1 MASASLLLQDYDA
14 ALADSDEDRQPVA
27 SHRRESVK
35 RRRKVVARGPAKEG
49 RDEMETFSHSGI
61 TLEQLDAQPG
71 LLISMIPPTPPGVS
85 ASFDSYVA
93 DLPKLLRQI
102 KYRRRWVAFHGKK
115 RVGVADSQTEL
126 YERCIAQG
134 IPRDEFY
141 VGLVTPMEL
150 PPK

>member
-1 MASASLLLQDYDA
+1 MANASLVLQDYDA
-14 ALADSDEDRQPVA
+14 ALADSDEDRQPVD
-27 SHRRESVK
+27 SHHRDPVK

-49 RDEMETFSHSGI
+49 RDEMETFSPSGI

-71 LLISMIPPTPPGVS
+71 LLISMIPPTPPGVA

-93 DLPKLLRQI
+93 DLPKLLRQS
-102 KYRRRWVAFHGKK
+102 KYRRRWVAYHGKK

-126 YERCIAQG
+126 FKDCIARG

-141 VGLVTPMEL
+141 IGLVTAMEL
-150 PPK
+150 PPQ